1 MPIQNDGF
9 TKDPSGSGGGGEAP
23 AGTGFVRVT
32 DGAYDTPASLSAT
45 EILAA
50 LASGKW
56 PIFTLASVGGTAN
69 AITAT
74 FGETLASG
82 QFFWLVPTSTSSST
96 TVNLN
101 VDSVG
106 NKRIKQQDGSTD
118 PAVGDVVTGKF
129 TLLYYDGT
137 VFRQILGAPVSATD
151 STKLPLSGG
160 TGSPMTGP
168 IVMINTTAPAG
179 SENYICAVSG
189 FAVINGASGRLR
201 AVGANILSWEPGG
214 ITAHL
219 GGVFNAP
226 LQFAT
231 TQTSPGASI
240 VSDYRDS
247 SGNKIA
253 NVATGAYHGFH
264 VNNTLSTYVT
274 ATAAVCPAL
283 RFSAGSGTFAMLS
296 QVSNTQTAI
305 CGDSSAGTTKPE
317 VCVSGNSHTS
327 YPGCVEIKAGAIAQ
341 ASNGTWTSKYS
352 LAKGTH
358 NGRFIVYDTANAG
371 IAAVYNVIGTTL
383 TLATGGAAEY
393 VISGSESTTTIAG
406 RISSAN
412 FQINVGTSIST
423 RSFAVIFE
431 GTVS

>member
-1 MPIQNDGF
+1 MLATNRPTSNRSSSSGLTGTSSQIALGNGTPADHLPDGVLRATDIPTGVDA
-9 TKDPSGSGGGGEAP
+9 TKLADGSVTNTELQYINTLSSNAQTQITATITVANAALPKAGYPSGSA
-23 AGTGFVRVT
+23 AMTG
-32 DGAYDTPASLSAT
+32 
-45 EILAA
+45 A
-50 LASGKW
+50 LA
-56 PIFTLASVGGTAN
+56 FTGT
-69 AITAT
+69 
-74 FGETLASG
+74 
-82 QFFWLVPTSTSSST
+82 QSS
-96 TVNLN
+96 
-101 VDSVG
+101 
-106 NKRIKQQDGSTD
+106 
-118 PAVGDVVTGKF
+118 A
-129 TLLYYDGT
+129 
-137 VFRQILGAPVSATD
+137 
-151 STKLPLSGG
+151 
-160 TGSPMTGP
+160 
-168 IVMINTTAPAG
+168 
-179 SENYICAVSG
+179 
-189 FAVINGASGRLR
+189 
-201 AVGANILSWEPGG
+201 
-214 ITAHL
+214 
-219 GGVFNAP
+219 
-226 LQFAT
+226 
-231 TQTSPGASI
+231 GASI

-253 NVATGAYHGFH
+253 NVATGAYHGLH
-264 VNNTLSTYVT
+264 VNNTLSTYFT

-305 CGDSSAGTTKPE
+305 CGDSSAGTIKPE

-431 GTVS
+431 GTVT